1 MFKKAEKK
9 QVKFKVAIT
18 GPSGSGKTYSSLC
31 LAQGMGGKV
40 AVIDTENGSA
50 SLYADKF
57 EFDVLEIAP
66 PYTIEKY
73 IESIRAAVN
82 AKYDVLIIDSLTHAW
97 AGEGGLLEQ
106 KEQLD
111 SRSKSNSYTNW
122 GTITKKHE
130 AFKAAILH
138 SPIHIVATMRSK
150 QDYVIENVNGK
161 NVPRK
166 VGMAPVQRDGMEY
179 EFTTVFDAA
188 MDHTVIAAKDRTDL
202 FRGRI
207 FTITPETGKQI
218 MEWAK
223 TGAEVTAN
231 VPPPAQPK
239 PQQQPNPIGVLLKE
253 KGWTPEQAKE
263 WAFNSFGVKSFAE
276 LSIAQRETFA
286 EVIKSGP
293 VEEALAI
300 AEYSRKKR
308 EADAAEVNLRGK

>member
-40 AVIDTENGSA
+40 ALIDTENGSA

-57 EFDVLEIAP
+57 EFDVVEMSP
-66 PYTIEKY
+66 PYTTEKY
-73 IESIRAAVN
+73 IQSIQGAVQ
-82 AKYDVLIIDSLTHAW
+82 AGYDVLIIDSITHAW
-97 AGEGGLLEQ
+97 AGAGGLLEQ

-122 GTITKKHE
+122 GAITKNHE

-138 SPIHIVATMRSK
+138 APIHIIATMRSK
-150 QDYVIENVNGK
+150 QDYVVENVNGK

-188 MDHTVIAAKDRTDL
+188 MDHTVAVSKDRTDL
-202 FRGRI
+202 FRGKI
-207 FTITPETGKQI
+207 FTITSDTGKQI
-218 MEWAK
+218 VEWAK
-223 TGAEVTAN
+223 NGIEVEAR
-231 VPPPAQPK
+231 VAPQPK
-239 PQQQPNPIGVLLKE
+239 PQHPLVTLLKE
-253 KGWTPEQAKE
+253 KGWSTQQAQE
-263 WAFNSFGVKSFAE
+263 FIFNAYRVKSSSE
-276 LSIAQRETFA
+276 LTPAQVSEFTSMVTSTKVEDALKVAYGIRQQRENQK
-286 EVIKSGP
+286 EN
-293 VEEALAI
+293 E
-300 AEYSRKKR
+300 
-308 EADAAEVNLRGK
+308 LRGK

>member
-122 GTITKKHE
+122 GAITKKHE

-138 SPIHIVATMRSK
+138 APIHVIATMRSK

-188 MDHTVIAAKDRTDL
+188 MDHTVVAAKDRTDL

-218 MEWAK
+218 IEWAQR
-223 TGAEVTAN
+223 GIEVTAN
-231 VPPPAQPK
+231 VR
-239 PQQQPNPIGVLLKE
+239 PNPHPISVLFKE
-253 KGWTPEQAKE
+253 KGWTIQQAGE
-263 WAFNSFGVKSFAE
+263 FLFNMYEVKSFGE
-276 LSIAQRETFA
+276 LSADQKEAFAQILKA
-286 EVIKSGP
+286 MS
-293 VEEALAI
+293 VEEALAT
-300 AEYSRKKR
+300 AFALRKKR